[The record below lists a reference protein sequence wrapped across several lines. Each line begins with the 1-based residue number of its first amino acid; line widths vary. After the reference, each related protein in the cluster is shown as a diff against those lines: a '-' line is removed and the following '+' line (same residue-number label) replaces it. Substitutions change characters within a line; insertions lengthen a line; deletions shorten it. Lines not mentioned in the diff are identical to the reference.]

1 MYLRRLSIHGFK
13 SFAAATELRFDSGIT
28 AIVGPNGTG
37 KSNIV
42 DALRWV
48 IGEQRV
54 RILRSDK
61 MNSII
66 FNGSAR
72 RRPLGM
78 AEVELTI
85 ENSRQVLP
93 VEYTVITIGR
103 RLYRSGE
110 AEYLLNGTPCRLRDI
125 QDLFTDTGMG
135 AGAYSV
141 IELKMIDEILSD
153 KAQDRRRLFE
163 EAAGLTKYKQ
173 RRSQAIRKLEITQ
186 ADLARVLDLTDEIS
200 KRVASLKRQA
210 ATAARYRRYQE
221 RAQALDYT
229 LLHLEREGL
238 QTEEAAIGANLQR
251 FEDELTRWISRTSRN
266 EAGVESLRTALVA
279 AEHTVGVS
287 QKALSDN
294 QTQVTRM
301 EAELTLDQE
310 KQSVIRRDLARLDQ
324 ERAEDRQ
331 RVSGL
336 ADDGQRIRSALIDA
350 GEAARTAEALL
361 TDAGQKVSAARSQL
375 QARQD
380 ALRQQRTQRQQ
391 YADSLSAHRR
401 KLDRCESRIT
411 WLKEE
416 SGRLGREK
424 QSVGTELAEM
434 GIRHSEAGIRSQI
447 VETALQMTGEKL
459 EAAQLRHEELD
470 DAVHEI
476 SRRLG
481 ELSQEA
487 AGRAA
492 EIEMLESLITSREDF
507 PNAVRFLE
515 EAGVAGRL
523 RTVSD
528 VITCAPE
535 HRDMLDAALGRFGAC
550 IIVPTRREAAQA
562 LQSLKSHGQ
571 GRVLLAILNQVGRSA
586 PSDSPPELPGR
597 PLRDLIEVRSPDC
610 AGLIDFLMHNIRCAD
625 SLDQAEHLLRADS
638 GRQVRY
644 VTPSGEWR
652 DESGFLHGGGE
663 AVGTLTVHLER
674 RDTLELSRHELDRLH
689 ADIAELER
697 QRKDLQLEMDDL
709 DLAQLAVNVHEG
721 EIKVQELRHNVR
733 RLADD
738 QARLEQ
744 QLAEVREQTRRVGHE
759 IETQQSE
766 RQQLEQLLESV
777 EADHTRARDIVK
789 ETDEVQMRLQ
799 RAALVAQ
806 DEYAARSVEAVACR
820 AQCDALQRDLNRIG
834 ESEAE
839 LNRKKERRKKEGLL
853 LEVRR
858 ATLSQEVEELKE
870 QLENTRGQRPGLEQR
885 FHADKDQIMGLRV
898 ELKGVE
904 DRLRKLRREREA
916 AQQRVTDCR
925 MQHVAVQTRLTEVSR
940 RVEECGESVSV
951 VDEDFTQKEMRRERE
966 ELDRKMQGMGRVN
979 ALALEE
985 YEQEKQRLEF
995 ITGQCDDLQ
1004 EAETTLNR
1012 TIAEINVAAKRRFS
1026 DVFGVVRENF
1036 QELFAELFGAGATCD
1051 LVLSQVED
1059 VLESP
1064 IEIMAKPRGK
1074 RPVGI
1079 TQLSSG
1085 EKTLTAIALL
1095 FAIYMVKPSPFCFL
1109 DEVDAPLDDAN
1120 IDRYMRLIRRFAD
1133 DTQFVLVTHNKRT
1146 MEMADRLYGVTMQEQ
1161 GISSMV
1167 GVQFEQALAYAN

>member
-186 ADLARVLDLTDEIS
+186 ADLARVFDLTDEIS

-210 ATAARYRRYQE
+210 ATAARYRRYQK
-221 RAQALDYT
+221 RAQALEYT
-229 LLHLEREGL
+229 LLQSEREGL
-238 QTEEAAIGANLQR
+238 ESEEAAIAASLQR
-251 FEDELTRWISRTSRN
+251 SEDDLTRWISRTTRN
-266 EAGVESLRTALVA
+266 EAAVESIRTALVA
-279 AEHTVGVS
+279 AEHTAGQS
-287 QKALSDN
+287 QQALNDH
-294 QTQVTRM
+294 QAQVARM
-301 EAELTLDQE
+301 EADLTLDQE
-310 KQSVIRRDLARLDQ
+310 KQSVIRRDLARQEQ

-331 RVSGL
+331 RSDDL
-336 ADDGQRIRSALIDA
+336 ADEGQRIHSALLDA
-350 GEAARTAEALL
+350 REAAQAAEALL
-361 TDAGQKVSAARSQL
+361 TDADQKVGASRSQL
-375 QARQD
+375 EARQA
-380 ALRQQRTQRQQ
+380 ALRQQRSQRQQ
-391 YADSLSAHRR
+391 YADSLSQQRR
-401 KLDRCESRIT
+401 EMDRCESRLS
-411 WLKEE
+411 WLNEE
-416 SGRLGREK
+416 SGRLDREE
-424 QSVGTELAEM
+424 QSVASALDDTGMRL
-434 GIRHSEAGIRSQI
+434 SEAGARCGDLEA
-447 VETALQMTGEKL
+447 VLQVAGQKL
-459 EAAQLRHEELD
+459 EAAQRRHGELSASARD
-470 DAVHEI
+470 VV
-476 SRRLG
+476 RRLNS
-481 ELSQEA
+481 LSQEA

-492 EIEMLESLITSREDF
+492 EIEMLESLVASREDF
-507 PNAVRFLE
+507 PDAVRFLE
-515 EAGVAGRL
+515 EEGAVGPL

-528 VITCAPE
+528 VISCAPE
-535 HRDMLDAALGRFGAC
+535 HRAMLDAALGQFGAC
-550 IIVPTRREAAQA
+550 VVVPSRREAAQV
-562 LQSLKSHGQ
+562 LQTLKSQGQ
-571 GRVLLAILNQVGRSA
+571 GRVLLATLNHVDRLAS
-586 PSDSPPELPGR
+586 SESPTEFPGQ

-610 AGLIDFLMHNIRCAD
+610 TALIDILLRNISCAD
-625 SLDQAEHLLRADS
+625 SLDHAEHLLRDQS
-638 GRQVRY
+638 GQPVRY
-644 VTPSGEWR
+644 VTPAGEWL
-652 DESGFLHGGGE
+652 DENGFLHGGGE
-663 AVGTLTVHLER
+663 ATGTLPAHLER
-674 RDTLELSRHELDRLH
+674 RDTLERFGDELGGLE
-689 ADIAELER
+689 AEIGELKR
-697 QRKDLQLEMDDL
+697 QRTDLQQNLDDL
-709 DLAQLAVNVHEG
+709 DLAGLAGGVHEA
-721 EIKVQELRHNVR
+721 EIGVQEARHGMR
-733 RLADD
+733 RLADEQVQLERRMD
-738 QARLEQ
+738 QVRQ
-744 QLAEVREQTRRVGHE
+744 QVSRADEE
-759 IETQQSE
+759 IAAQETE
-766 RQQLEQLLESV
+766 RQKLKWMLESA
-777 EADHTRARDIVK
+777 EANHTRASDIVR
-789 ETDEVQMRLQ
+789 EADDVQVRLQ
-799 RAALVAQ
+799 RAAQEAQ
-806 DEYAARSVEAVACR
+806 DEYAARSVEAVASR
-820 AQCDALQRDLNRIG
+820 TQCDALQRDLARISKS
-834 ESEAE
+834 ESE
-839 LNRKKERRKKEGLL
+839 LTRKKERRQKEGLM

-858 ATLSQEVEELKE
+858 ATLAQELEELKE
-870 QLENTRGQRPGLEQR
+870 QLEKTRRQRTGLEQK

-898 ELKGVE
+898 ELKGIE
-904 DRLRKLRREREA
+904 DSLRKLRREREA
-916 AQQRVTDCR
+916 AQKRVTDCR
-925 MQHVAVQTRLTEVSR
+925 MQQVAVQTRLTEVVR
-940 RVEECGESVSV
+940 RVKECGESVSV
-951 VDEDFTQKEMRRERE
+951 VEEDLTQEEMSRERE
-966 ELDRKMQGMGRVN
+966 ALNRKMHGMGRVN

-1012 TIAEINVAAKRRFS
+1012 TIAEINVAAKRRFL
-1026 DVFGVVRENF
+1026 DVFGIIRENF

-1051 LVLSQVED
+1051 LVLPNAED

-1133 DTQFVLVTHNKRT
+1133 ETQFVLVTHNKRT

-1167 GVQFEQALAYAN
+1167 GVQFEQALAFAN